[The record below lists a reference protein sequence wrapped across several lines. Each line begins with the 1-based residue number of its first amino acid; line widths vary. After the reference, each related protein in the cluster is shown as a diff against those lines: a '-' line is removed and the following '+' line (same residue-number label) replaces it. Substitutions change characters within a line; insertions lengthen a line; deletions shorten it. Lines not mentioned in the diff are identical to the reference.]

1 MATTPTTIKNTKI
14 TLKKNCS
21 ISMTIVLLSGCP
33 CQIHQ
38 SLTVRQSLSP
48 SYILDFCLAILLCG
62 AFQL

>member
-1 MATTPTTIKNTKI
+1 
-14 TLKKNCS
+14 
-21 ISMTIVLLSGCP
+21 MTIVLLSGCP